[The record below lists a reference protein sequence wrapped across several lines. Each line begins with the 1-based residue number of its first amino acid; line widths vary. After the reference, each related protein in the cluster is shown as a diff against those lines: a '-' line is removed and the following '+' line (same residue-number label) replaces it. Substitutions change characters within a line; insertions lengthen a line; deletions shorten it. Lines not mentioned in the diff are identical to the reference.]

1 MIRPSSSPHAAAPRF
16 PRRRRGLLVAA
27 VLAGL
32 LTVTACSAGSST
44 ESAATT
50 STGNTVTG
58 DQGTASAAAGGEGSA
73 STSGSVG
80 GAPSTSA
87 GGAPSTSS
95 GTGSSAPA
103 PSGDPNATLNVG
115 FVAAPASLDFTQ
127 DNGAAIPQALLYNVY
142 ETLVRMTPEGEI
154 VPLLASKWS
163 VSDDQKVYTFTLR
176 DNVKFSSGAAFTAED
191 AVFSINRVKS
201 DWAKTVAVASGMA
214 KVAKAEA
221 VNPTTLRVTLT
232 EPSQNW
238 LFGMTTRI
246 GAMFSRSGVTDLATK
261 AVGTGPYTV
270 SGYQPNVELT
280 LTRNPDYWGA
290 GTAQQAGMQTVNFLY
305 YKDPTAMNNAELSGA
320 IDVISSVQ
328 TPDQLDQFS
337 DTGKFQIIEGTT
349 TGEVL
354 LSYNNSKAPLSD
366 KKVRQAI
373 SYAIDRKGLLDTVWA
388 GKGVLIGSH
397 AVPTDPWYTDLAN
410 KYPYDPA
417 KAKELLGGKNYTL
430 RLRVPNLPYATAAAP
445 VIASQLQQVGITV
458 KVDTLDFPA
467 DWIAQVFT
475 NADYDMSIV
484 NHVEPNDLATLWGEA
499 DYYTRYDNPE
509 VRKLLEAGDAG
520 TRDEMIADYRKATEI
535 LADDAAG
542 NWLWAFP
549 NLLVADVNVKG
560 LAKNQVSES
569 FDLTGVSVG

>member
-1 MIRPSSSPHAAAPRF
+1 M
-16 PRRRRGLLVAA
+16 LVAA
-27 VLAGL
+27 ALTAVLTA
-32 LTVTACSAGSST
+32 TACSAGSST

-50 STGNTVTG
+50 TGQTAAGEQGSRTTSTPASGE
-58 DQGTASAAAGGEGSA
+58 ASAPA
-73 STSGSVG
+73 SG
-80 GAPSTSA
+80 SA
-87 GGAPSTSS
+87 GGATSTSAPAAGEGAGS
-95 GTGSSAPA
+95 GAPA
-103 PSGDPNATLNVG
+103 PSGDPNATLKVG

-154 VPLLASKWS
+154 APLLASKWT

-176 DNVKFSSGAAFTAED
+176 EGVKFSSGAAFTAED

-246 GAMFSRSGVTDLATK
+246 GAMFSRTGVTDLATK

-270 SGYQPNVELT
+270 SAYQPNVKLT
-280 LTRNPDYWGA
+280 LTRNQTYWGT
-290 GTAQQAGMQTVNFLY
+290 GTPRQAGMQTVDFLY

-337 DTGKFQIIEGTT
+337 DTSKFQIIEGTT

-354 LSYNNSKAPLSD
+354 LSYNNSRAPLND

-373 SYAIDRKGLLDTVWA
+373 SYAIDRKGLLETVWA

-410 KYPYDPA
+410 TYPYDPA
-417 KAKELLGGKNYTL
+417 KAKQLLGGKTYTL

-445 VIASQLQQVGITV
+445 VIASQLQQVGISV

-467 DWIAQVFT
+467 DWITQVFT

-484 NHVEPNDLATLWGEA
+484 NHVEPNDLATLWGEP

-509 VRKLLEAGDAG
+509 VRKLLEDGDAG
-520 TRDEMIADYRKATEI
+520 TREEMIAAYRKATEI

-542 NWLWAFP
+542 DWLWAFP